1 MNRREFVSAGVAAG
15 LTRNLPAARG
25 KAKRP
30 NVLYVFDDQ
39 HRAVSLPGEP
49 FAAVTAPHIDRFRR
63 DNMSMDNCISNYP
76 LCCPYRAVLMS
87 GKYPAANGVMNNE
100 IAMKES
106 EFTLTKAF
114 KAAGY
119 RVGYVGK
126 WHLAGD
132 HDDGFKFIPP
142 GPGRFE
148 IDDWHVWE
156 NTNAHYKCFTFDEN
170 GNRIPAKNWAPVDMT
185 DQAIDY
191 VRARG
196 AEKSDKPWM
205 LFVSYNPPH
214 PPFDPPQNERDA
226 NPVDM
231 QKYRP
236 NIKIS
241 VDSATPWLR
250 NADAFHHA
258 MQGYIGG
265 ISGIDEQFGR
275 LLQTL
280 DESGQAGNTLV
291 VFTSDHGEMLGSQG
305 HKGKVVP
312 WDESNHVPFA
322 VRYPGVTPKRSSSKN
337 MFAAIDIYPTVCGL
351 AGVPVP
357 AHCQGKDL
365 SDLLRGRKMPGAP
378 EVVFIQNGGT
388 TVESRP
394 TGVGGERRE
403 NPGGGRRK
411 RAGGGEDEEEGGGP
425 HPYRGVRTQQ
435 WTYTVSPAGRWLLYD
450 NIADPYQRD
459 NLVNDPRHKDLMTG
473 WDKQIQAWMKTTGD
487 RFAYPTDPV

>member
-1 MNRREFVSAGVAAG
+1 MNRREFVSSGVAVGLAG
-15 LTRNLPAARG
+15 HLQPVKSKRP
-25 KAKRP
+25 AKRP

-49 FAAVTAPHIDRFRR
+49 FAAVAAPNIDKFRR

-87 GKYPAANGVMNNE
+87 GKYSAANGVMNND
-100 IAMKES
+100 IAMKYS

-126 WHLAGD
+126 WHLAGN
-132 HDDGFKFIPP
+132 HDLDFKFIPK

-148 IDDWHVWE
+148 VDDWHAWE
-156 NTNAHYKCFTFDEN
+156 NTNAHYQCFTYDPDTGEK
-170 GNRIPAKNWAPVDMT
+170 IPAKNWAPVDMT

-191 VRARG
+191 VKARG
-196 AEKSDKPWM
+196 TEHEDQPWI

-214 PPFDPPQNERDA
+214 PPFDPPQPERDA
-226 NPVDM
+226 NPVNM

-241 VDSATPWLR
+241 PDSDTPWLR
-250 NADAFHHA
+250 NTEAYHRA

-265 ISGIDEQFGR
+265 ITGIDEQFGR
-275 LLQTL
+275 LMKAL
-280 DESGQAGNTLV
+280 DESGQTEDTIV
-291 VFTSDHGEMLGSQG
+291 IFTSDHGEMMGSQG

-322 VRYPGVTPKRSSSKN
+322 VRYPGVTPKSGSSKN
-337 MFAAIDIYPTVCGL
+337 VFAAIDIYPTVCGL
-351 AGVPVP
+351 AGIPVP
-357 AHCQGKDL
+357 THCHGKNL

-378 EVVFIQNGGT
+378 DVVFIQNGGIAAP
-388 TVESRP
+388 RKAADAA
-394 TGVGGERRE
+394 
-403 NPGGGRRK
+403 GGRRK
-411 RAGGGEDEEEGGGP
+411 KARADDEENGDGA

-435 WTYTVSPAGRWLLYD
+435 WTYTVSPEGRWLLYD
-450 NIADPYQRD
+450 NIADPFQM
-459 NLVNDPRHKDLMTG
+459 NNMASNPIHKELMDG
-473 WDKQIQAWMKTTGD
+473 FDKQIKTWIGFTGD
-487 RFAYPTDPV
+487 RFAFPANM